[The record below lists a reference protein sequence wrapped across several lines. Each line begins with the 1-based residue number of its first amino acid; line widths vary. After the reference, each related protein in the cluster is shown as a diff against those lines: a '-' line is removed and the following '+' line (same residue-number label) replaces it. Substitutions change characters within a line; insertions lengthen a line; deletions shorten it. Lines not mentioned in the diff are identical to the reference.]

1 MAREQ
6 ARKQSSSTNHVS
18 RRNYLRLSG
27 AVAVG
32 AAGTAV
38 SERVGDTGGAHSG
51 DVLSVVGTTPT
62 PSTYE
67 VTVSDEIVPGRNTD
81 ALSVLG
87 TTGQSAEDAI
97 AEGVRSY
104 RFTGEI
110 TDLRL
115 DEGATV
121 FVNGLRVEPD
131 AIGQ

>member
-6 ARKQSSSTNHVS
+6 ARKQTRSTNPVS

-27 AVAVG
+27 ALTLGVAG
-32 AAGTAV
+32 AVA
-38 SERVGDTGGAHSG
+38 SERVENYEGDPGN
-51 DVLSVVGTTPT
+51 VLSIVGTTPAPT
-62 PSTYE
+62 TYE
-67 VTVSDEIVPGRNTD
+67 VTVSDEIVPGRHTD

-97 AEGVRSY
+97 GDGVRSY

-115 DEGATV
+115 DDGATV
-121 FVNGLRVEPD
+121 FVNGARIAPGALD
-131 AIGQ
+131 Q

>member
-32 AAGTAV
+32 ATGTAV
-38 SERVGDTGGAHSG
+38 SERGDTGGAHAG

-121 FVNGLRVEPD
+121 FVNGLRVQPD
-131 AIGQ
+131 AIDQ